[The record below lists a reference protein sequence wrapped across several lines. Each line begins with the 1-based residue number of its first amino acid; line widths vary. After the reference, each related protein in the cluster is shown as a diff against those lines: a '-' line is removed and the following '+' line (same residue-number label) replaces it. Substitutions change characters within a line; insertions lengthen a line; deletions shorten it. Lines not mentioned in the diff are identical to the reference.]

1 MSDPSSQHTSTSEVL
16 HASPGAKALTR
27 LSAVDT
33 VRARIR
39 LSIES
44 GLLPPGTKLPHLDD
58 IAAGLEVSKATARRA
73 LEQLVD
79 EHVLVRK
86 RGRYGGTF
94 VAKNLPKES
103 GGATD
108 VYRSATS
115 VVRLL
120 IDQRSL
126 MESVIMFAA
135 AQRATGSD
143 CQKLEELTKKS
154 ERSTTWYEHHGYD
167 VKFHRYCAHMSQL
180 QEMDTYLDTYHTLH
194 RYFVPYPM
202 EKIQPRLDEHRELI
216 EAFRR
221 NDAVKAVEITQRH
234 VSVLRNEM
242 FIGLTTSEAPE
253 PPADLQ

>member
-1 MSDPSSQHTSTSEVL
+1 
-16 HASPGAKALTR
+16 
-27 LSAVDT
+27 AVDT

-58 IAAGLEVSKATARRA
+58 IAAGLEVTKATARRA

-120 IDQRSL
+120 IDQRSF
-126 MESVIMFAA
+126 MESVIMFAPA
-135 AQRATGSD
+135 RRAPAGDRRNQDDQTR
-143 CQKLEELTKKS
+143 KS
-154 ERSTTWYEHHGYD
+154 EG
-167 VKFHRYCAHMSQL
+167 
-180 QEMDTYLDTYHTLH
+180 
-194 RYFVPYPM
+194 
-202 EKIQPRLDEHRELI
+202 
-216 EAFRR
+216 
-221 NDAVKAVEITQRH
+221 
-234 VSVLRNEM
+234 
-242 FIGLTTSEAPE
+242 
-253 PPADLQ
+253 PPPG